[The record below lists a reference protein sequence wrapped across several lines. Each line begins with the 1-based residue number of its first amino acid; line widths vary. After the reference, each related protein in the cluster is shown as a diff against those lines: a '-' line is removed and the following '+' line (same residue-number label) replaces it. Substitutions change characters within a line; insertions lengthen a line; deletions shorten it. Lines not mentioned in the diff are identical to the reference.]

1 MRNQIIFVL
10 AILGILAGL
19 VSAYLFGIEKK
30 AQPPVFTPISNPY
43 DTAIYSNGMIE
54 SEQQS
59 GENINIFPEVSGSV
73 TRILVK
79 EGQNV
84 LAGSV
89 LMNIDDSVQK
99 ATTEQLRLQ
108 SEAAMDLLHELKVEP
123 RKETLAVSKAQ
134 VEQARA
140 VLNAATDQ
148 YDKRRASFELD
159 RRSISKDVVDTAQ
172 DAVLQ
177 ADTAL
182 NVALR
187 QNDLISAGA
196 WSYDISS
203 QQKLAEAAKQAY
215 QSAKALLAKYSIKA
229 QSDGIVLAVNASSGS
244 YVSSLGVYDTYT
256 QGVDP
261 VMVLGT
267 PQEYLAVR
275 CFVDEILVSQ
285 LPAPGHIRAQMSIR
299 GSTVKI
305 PLEFVRVQ
313 PLVSP
318 KIELS
323 NQRQERV
330 DLRVLPIIF
339 RFEKKDLS
347 MVYPGQQ
354 VDVFIGKQ

>member
-123 RKETLAVSKAQ
+123 RKKSF
-134 VEQARA
+134 
-140 VLNAATDQ
+140 
-148 YDKRRASFELD
+148 RRL
-159 RRSISKDVVDTAQ
+159 
-172 DAVLQ
+172 
-177 ADTAL
+177 
-182 NVALR
+182 
-187 QNDLISAGA
+187 
-196 WSYDISS
+196 
-203 QQKLAEAAKQAY
+203 
-215 QSAKALLAKYSIKA
+215 
-229 QSDGIVLAVNASSGS
+229 
-244 YVSSLGVYDTYT
+244 
-256 QGVDP
+256 
-261 VMVLGT
+261 
-267 PQEYLAVR
+267 
-275 CFVDEILVSQ
+275 
-285 LPAPGHIRAQMSIR
+285 
-299 GSTVKI
+299 
-305 PLEFVRVQ
+305 
-313 PLVSP
+313 
-318 KIELS
+318 
-323 NQRQERV
+323 
-330 DLRVLPIIF
+330 
-339 RFEKKDLS
+339 
-347 MVYPGQQ
+347 
-354 VDVFIGKQ
+354 